1 MTGIT
6 NESEFRQ
13 AIKELD
19 YDRQRVL
26 AAKFIEHVLGL
37 STDKRIA
44 NAVRIAADSNA
55 SQDELST
62 AFHEARKAA
71 IDCHTRCG
79 SEGDWQEQAGYFVA
93 RAAIAAVTPESKL
106 DDSSSAAVQAAV
118 SCRMAQTCKS
128 IVAADDTALQ
138 ETQDQYRILSEYIGS

>member
-26 AAKFIEHVLGL
+26 AAKFVEHVLGL
-37 STDKRIA
+37 STDRRIA
-44 NAVRIAADSNA
+44 DVLRTAADSNA
-55 SQDELST
+55 SQDEL
-62 AFHEARKAA
+62 AGALHAARASA
-71 IDCHTRCG
+71 IDTHTRCG

-93 RAAIAAVTPESKL
+93 RAAVSAVTPESKL
-106 DDSSSAAVQAAV
+106 AGASSALQAAM
-118 SCRMAQTCKS
+118 SSRMAQTCQS
-128 IVAADDTALQ
+128 IAAADDMAVQ
-138 ETQDQYRILSEYIGS
+138 EAQDQYRILSEYIAS